1 MTANHHSHSPAAT
14 PQPERKRILVV
25 DDHVMMRS
33 GLTQLINQHPALVV
47 CGEAGSPAEAMGKIP
62 RCHPD
67 LIVADLTMKEGS
79 GFEFIKNVL
88 AVHENI
94 PILVVSMHDESIYAE
109 RVLRAGAC
117 GYIMKEESADGLITA
132 ILRVL
137 DGGIYLSD
145 AMSARLL
152 KSITGRQPHSL
163 HSPLQKLTDREF
175 EIFQLIGGGNSTK
188 EIAGRLHLSPS
199 TVDVHRA
206 HIREKLQ
213 LKNASALVYY
223 AVQWVRSE
231 SNVA

>member
-1 MTANHHSHSPAAT
+1 MTANHPAHPAAPASRT
-14 PQPERKRILVV
+14 ERKRILVV

-33 GLTQLINQHPALVV
+33 GLTQLINQQPGLVV
-47 CGEAGSPAEAMGKIP
+47 CGEAGGPAEAMEKIP
-62 RCHPD
+62 RCRPD

-88 AVHENI
+88 AVHGNI
-94 PILVVSMHDESIYAE
+94 PILVVTMHDESIYAE

-117 GYIMKEESADGLITA
+117 GYIMKEESADCLITA

-137 DGGIYLSD
+137 DGGVYLSN

-152 KSITGRQPHSL
+152 KSITSPQPRSL

-175 EIFQLIGGGNSTK
+175 EVFQLIGGGNSTK
-188 EIAGRLHLSPS
+188 EIASRLHLSPS

-213 LKNASALVYY
+213 LKNATALVYY
-223 AVQWVRSE
+223 AVQWVRTE
-231 SNVA
+231 GNAA